1 MDGAPGLELRD
12 YLRVIRRRLTT
23 IFVVTAVAVFVTGL
37 LSFLVIR
44 PTYQSQATLIVVD
57 KSAPIVD
64 YNSFT
69 LAEQLVQTYA
79 TLGTSQT
86 ILSGTISRYNLPFT
100 VLTLSQGLTVTP
112 VTNTNL
118 VTVAAKDS
126 TPSGAAAIA
135 NDIAYVLARRAQ
147 AITPGYD
154 VKVVDPA
161 VPATV
166 PSSPNK
172 KLNMAL
178 ALVLGLFVGTG
189 LAFLQDYLDR
199 TIHDAD
205 HLASEIGLPILGA
218 IPMIDAKAVDITKAR
233 GDITRNARARA

>member
-1 MDGAPGLELRD
+1 MGGAPELELRD
-12 YLRVIRRRLTT
+12 YLRVIRRRLAT
-23 IFVVTAVAVFVTGL
+23 IIVVTAAAVFVSGF
-37 LSFLVIR
+37 LSFFIIK

-86 ILSGTISRYNLPFT
+86 ILAGTISSYHLPFT
-100 VLTLSQGLTVTP
+100 ELQLSKLLTVTP
-112 VTNTNL
+112 VVNTNL
-118 VTVAAKDS
+118 VTVAADD
-126 TPSGAAAIA
+126 TTATGASGLA
-135 NDIAYVLARRAQ
+135 NDVAHVLAQRAQ

-161 VPATV
+161 VPATL

-172 KLNMAL
+172 KLNLAL
-178 ALVLGLFVGTG
+178 ALVLGLLVGMG
-189 LAFLQDYLDR
+189 LAFLQEYLDR
-199 TIHDAD
+199 TIHDPD
-205 HLASEIGLPILGA
+205 QLAAEIGLPILGV
-218 IPMIDAKAVDITKAR
+218 IPTIDGKDVEFTNVH
-233 GDITRNARARA
+233 RNAPKKTKVRA